1 MRLFRTTFVF
11 VVATYLTLSP
21 VYAGQRGGGPHGKP
35 TTAGKPTNAGKPA
48 GGANTSPSTSTGTG
62 SGLPTT
68 PTTPLNPVAA
78 KISSHP
84 QLLTR
89 IKGMLPIDPATGKTM
104 TLNAASMGFK
114 NQGNFIAALH
124 VSQNL
129 GISFLDLRKQMI
141 TTTKTA
147 AGATSTQTM
156 SLGQAIQGVKKSAN
170 STTEVEK
177 AETQANADLSGTT
190 TTSTSTSPNK
200 TKKKTTTSSGAQ

>member
-1 MRLFRTTFVF
+1 MRFSRTTYVF
-11 VVATYLTLSP
+11 VVATCLTLTP

-35 TTAGKPTNAGKPA
+35 TAAGKSTTAGKPS
-48 GGANTSPSTSTGTG
+48 GGASTSTSTSTGTG
-62 SGLPTT
+62 SGSPTT
-68 PTTPLNPVAA
+68 STTPLNPIAA

-89 IKGMLPIDPATGKTM
+89 IKGMLPIDPATGTTM

-141 TTTKTA
+141 TTTTTA
-147 AGATSTQTM
+147 QGSTSNQTM
-156 SLGQAIQGVKKSAN
+156 SLGQAIQAVKKTAN

-177 AETQANADLSGTT
+177 AETQTHADLSGTT
-190 TTSTSTSPNK
+190 TTSTGTSPNK
-200 TKKKTTTSSGAQ
+200 TKKKTTTSGGAQ